1 MAIARVLD
9 DQLVCGGD
17 SNLNF
22 FSERKQEDDRKHGLT
37 AERDKAERSLQDSFM
52 ELMEIYYEAR
62 AKLLY
67 QDSELEIDLQMTNDL
82 LHLNVLLYS
91 LRNLVKAS
99 SLRRR
104 HTTTHDKKQRE
115 DREAKGSNDDISTS
129 SSSFPRLCLVF
140 GMVIHPIWNTLP
152 HLTCK
157 INVTKTN
164 VKNALKVAIA
174 MVLTSLLVL
183 VRDFRGSFDNAFWG
197 PLTVAFVMGRSSA
210 TSFKQSLLRMQGTVS
225 GAIFGYTLLRLT
237 DANRIAI
244 LIALPILVFFAS
256 LAKPSSQYGYAGV
269 VAAFTSGIIVLGFE
283 STTLSIEEY
292 ALARIELT
300 AIGILVWFFVVV
312 TIFPFRP
319 REQLQSEVLAVLK
332 LMADWTLQLASEA
345 RNHTKGIKYPPVLL
359 AVIDTKLNGVRQLLA
374 EAKASP
380 SILSKTFPGA
390 ATERLFLLLVK
401 IKSTL
406 NALNRVA
413 VEWGENI
420 FLRKTTEEFDHVHR
434 LCANAFT
441 HLSIGEPH
449 SLPEKRRE
457 DLQLSL
463 QNLHEKYL
471 EVVRDILTNDE
482 QPEFINDTKD
492 YYCPSKIYT
501 DDDDD
506 DDDEKGGGGGK
517 KIKRNHD
524 GKTSSPAAAASSSF
538 CYGFRAKDWQQRE
551 QSMISSSRR
560 RCSTATTITTDRMM
574 MRRRRISSNDSYH
587 QNIDDDDDDDNDD
600 GQKATTTTT
609 EAAEGQKEK
618 DPAERGAIRAATEGS
633 WKGIPKMKN
642 KVVIFILLLL
652 AL

>member
-1 MAIARVLD
+1 MRFGEDEEEEGGDIPKQDDNEDINGNSSLDKSFQNKLVCKQVLLVQVDGDVYHDDEDYKMADMLLRAVGTMIEEIAGHFNHYTWEPRYYNTWMKLKSQFKMLKSVYPVLDHSVRLSSGIIARRLNRSQGVLPIFCETLHPFLIRLAREFGRNLMAIARVLD

-67 QDSELEIDLQMTNDL
+67 QDSELEIDLQ
-82 LHLNVLLYS
+82 
-91 LRNLVKAS
+91 R
-99 SLRRR
+99 
-104 HTTTHDKKQRE
+104 
-115 DREAKGSNDDISTS
+115 SNDDISTS

-319 REQLQSEVLAVLK
+319 REQLQSEVLAALK

-420 FLRKTTEEFDHVHR
+420 FLRKTTEEFDHV
-434 LCANAFT
+434 N
-441 HLSIGEPH
+441 
-449 SLPEKRRE
+449 
-457 DLQLSL
+457 
-463 QNLHEKYL
+463 
-471 EVVRDILTNDE
+471 
-482 QPEFINDTKD
+482 
-492 YYCPSKIYT
+492 
-501 DDDDD
+501 
-506 DDDEKGGGGGK
+506 DDE
-517 KIKRNHD
+517 
-524 GKTSSPAAAASSSF
+524 
-538 CYGFRAKDWQQRE
+538 
-551 QSMISSSRR
+551 
-560 RCSTATTITTDRMM
+560 
-574 MRRRRISSNDSYH
+574 
-587 QNIDDDDDDDNDD
+587 
-600 GQKATTTTT
+600 
-609 EAAEGQKEK
+609 
-618 DPAERGAIRAATEGS
+618 
-633 WKGIPKMKN
+633 
-642 KVVIFILLLL
+642 
-652 AL
+652 